1 MVVALVN
8 YYKLGQSVV
17 LLRGLEEEHTLYKG
31 QPKLKMD
38 NWSPLLVAIASDKG
52 AKALDVVRYYI

>member
-1 MVVALVN
+1 MVVALIN

-17 LLRGLEEEHTLYKG
+17 LLRGFEEEHTLYKG
-31 QPKLKMD
+31 QNKLKMD
-38 NWSPLLVAIASDKG
+38 TWSPLLVAIASEKA